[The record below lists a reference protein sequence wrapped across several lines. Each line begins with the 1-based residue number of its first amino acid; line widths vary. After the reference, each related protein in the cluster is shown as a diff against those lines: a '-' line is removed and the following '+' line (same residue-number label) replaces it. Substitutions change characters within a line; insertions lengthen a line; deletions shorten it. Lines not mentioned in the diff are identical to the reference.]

1 MTEREKF
8 LERWSRK
15 KREAVDESASSKPKD
30 VEPDK
35 NPDTA
40 RLAVRA
46 EPGEP
51 VDLESLPS
59 LESITAETDIRDFLQ
74 PGVPADLKRE
84 ALRRAWSADPGI
96 RDFVGLAENSGDFND
111 PTAMA
116 GFGPIEPGEVA
127 RLMAQFVLTAPE
139 EKKVARAPETLTDQR
154 DGQSETASDS
164 GSSTP
169 CADVPGDVKA
179 PADAYV
185 APQKEEAESRTA
197 DAQTAPAHEPKFQ
210 NS

>member
-15 KREAVDESASSKPKD
+15 KREAVDESAPSKPQD
-30 VEPDK
+30 VETEKENKPDAV
-35 NPDTA
+35 PPPVTA
-40 RLAVRA
+40 EA
-46 EPGEP
+46 EKPF
-51 VDLESLPS
+51 DLESLPS
-59 LESITAETDIRDFLQ
+59 LESITAETDIRDFLR

-116 GFGPIEPGEVA
+116 GFGPIEPSEVA
-127 RLMAQFVLTAPE
+127 RLMAQFVLTPAE
-139 EKKVARAPETLTDQR
+139 EKKIARAPETLADQR
-154 DGQSETASDS
+154 GGQDETTPASDS
-164 GSSTP
+164 
-169 CADVPGDVKA
+169 A
-179 PADAYV
+179 V
-185 APQKEEAESRTA
+185 AAVDTEAETQSAAETHGASQKEEPESESV
-197 DAQTAPAHEPKFQ
+197 QPAATGPKFP